1 MPMIK
6 SIKLINFKCY
16 QNEQFDLSNL
26 TVFCG
31 SNSVGKS
38 TAIQALSIPLQSKFE
53 TTATLNGELVEVG
66 FLNDIHNK
74 NLKNPSD
81 EDRLAIELNINDNII
96 SWGYDDLEI
105 QNKKSNNQL
114 NVSGCLNNETKSLVD
129 DLLTN
134 FQYLQAERYG
144 PKNNYDL
151 SQSYLF
157 HKHWLGS
164 KGEFTAEL
172 LANSEILTRINIGQF
187 ERIDKTSDIRKHHK
201 LTTYNLIKNINAW
214 MDEISPGITI
224 SPRIFAEASVAVN
237 SFNQN
242 GHSNIKPL
250 NVGFGV
256 SYALS
261 IVTALLITKPGG
273 LVIIENP
280 EAHLHPRGQSYLG
293 RLIAL
298 TAMSGVQVVIE
309 THSDHL
315 LNGMRVIARTEEA
328 YNPSIFTLYYV
339 SKGESQSH
347 AEKIELGN
355 DGKLSSW
362 PEGFFDQQ
370 AQDMF
375 TIMTGKTEFPGK
387 GS

>member
-16 QNEQFDLSNL
+16 QKQKFDLCKL

-38 TAIQALSIPLQSKFE
+38 TAIQALSIPLQSRFKSK
-53 TTATLNGELVEVG
+53 ATLNGELVEVG
-66 FLNDIHNK
+66 FTNDIHNK
-74 NLKNPSD
+74 NLDSPSD

-96 SWGYDDLEI
+96 SWGYDDLEV
-105 QNKKSNNQL
+105 QNEESNNQL
-114 NVSGCLNNETKSLVD
+114 NISGCFNSETKQLVD

-157 HKHWLGS
+157 HNHWLGA

-172 LANSEILTRINIGQF
+172 LASSENFTRINIGQF
-187 ERIDKTSDIRKHHK
+187 TREERIRDIRKHQNIE
-201 LTTYNLIKNINAW
+201 TYNLIKNINAW

-224 SPRIFAEASVAVN
+224 SPKIFTEASVAVN
-237 SFNQN
+237 TFNQN
-242 GHSNIKPL
+242 GQLNIKPL

-261 IVTALLITKPGG
+261 IVTALLLTKPNG

-280 EAHLHPRGQSYLG
+280 EAHLHPKGQSYLG

-298 TAMSGVQVVIE
+298 TAMSGIQVIVE

-315 LNGMRVIARTEEA
+315 LNGIRVATRLNEACSEGVTKVFYISSGETQSDVEEI
-328 YNPSIFTLYYV
+328 NIGK
-339 SKGESQSH
+339 KGE
-347 AEKIELGN
+347 
-355 DGKLSSW
+355 LSSW
-362 PEGFFDQQ
+362 PKGFFDQQ
-370 AQDMF
+370 AMDIRVLMSGQ
-375 TIMTGKTEFPGK
+375 E
-387 GS
+387 S